1 MNLYLVRHSEALSIG
16 GSILRDADR
25 PLSAKGRHDAAIV
38 GRLLSMV
45 EPSARTVGTSPLVRA
60 RETATI
66 LASQFPEPPAV
77 HPWPILEPG
86 IDMRVVLAQV
96 TEHGGG
102 SLILVAHQP
111 DITEFLCWM
120 IADAAAE
127 IAFPPGAVA
136 SLVLSTAS
144 AMGGARLQWIVTPA
158 LVSQLHP
165 EW

>member
-16 GSILRDADR
+16 GTILRDADR
-25 PLSAKGRHDAAIV
+25 PLSPRGRHDAVVA
-38 GRLLSMV
+38 GRLLSIV
-45 EPSARTVGTSPLVRA
+45 EPSARTIGTSPLVRA

-66 LASQFPEPPAV
+66 LASQFTTPPAV
-77 HPWPILEPG
+77 HPWPVLEPG
-86 IDMRVVLAQV
+86 IGMREVLAQV

-111 DITEFLCWM
+111 DITEFLSWL

-136 SLVLSTAS
+136 SLVLSTTT
-144 AMGGARLQWIVTPA
+144 AMGGARLQWIVTPV
-158 LVSQLHP
+158 LVSLLHP